1 MQKSKLAVCLTNLYK
16 LKAQQ
21 LERIKNSRIFTDSG
35 VIFDD
40 KRLYLDSLSK
50 SISDLYTKK
59 VESSKATL
67 EKYLAKLDA
76 LNPAAVLKRGF
87 ASVKDDRGKII
98 KSVKN
103 LEKGSFIDVTFAD
116 GCAKC
121 SVNSV
126 AEGR

>member
-1 MQKSKLAVCLTNLYK
+1 MRKITGVK
-16 LKAQQ
+16 
-21 LERIKNSRIFTDSG
+21 IKNFGEFLINEE
-35 VIFDD
+35 
-40 KRLYLDSLSK
+40 K
-50 SISDLYTKK
+50 
-59 VESSKATL
+59 SKATL